1 MATPHVAGAA
11 ALLVQQHPTWTA
23 AQIKSALMSTA
34 GAAWQDTARTQEASV
49 LLEGAG
55 LTNVLAANDPK
66 VFTDPQSLSFQRLD
80 VSTGTQRKSLLLS
93 LTDAG
98 GGAGTWTVTV
108 KPQAQTTGVQ
118 IDAQST
124 VTLGPGGGV
133 HPGHRYRGG

>member
-1 MATPHVAGAA
+1 
-11 ALLVQQHPTWTA
+11 ALLVQRHPSWTP

-34 GAAWQDTARTQEASV
+34 GAAWQDTARTQEANV

-55 LTNVLAANDPK
+55 LANVAAADDPK

-98 GGAGTWTVTV
+98 DGSGMWSVAM
-108 KPQAQTTGVQ
+108 K
-118 IDAQST
+118 AQSQTPGVHVDAPLT
-124 VTLGPGGGV
+124 VTLGPGGLAFLPITV
-133 HPGHRYRGG
+133 T